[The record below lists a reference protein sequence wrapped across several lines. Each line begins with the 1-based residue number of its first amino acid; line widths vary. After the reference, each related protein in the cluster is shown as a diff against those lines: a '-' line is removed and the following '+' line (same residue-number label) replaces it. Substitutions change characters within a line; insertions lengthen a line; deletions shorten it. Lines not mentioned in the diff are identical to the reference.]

1 MMNIN
6 LGDLMRFE
14 VREFRLTSF
23 SWSVLEIN
31 DKLIID
37 PSTVHNQLTI
47 KLRSSG
53 LEKYK

>member
-1 MMNIN
+1 MNIN
-6 LGDLMRFE
+6 LGDLMRYR
-14 VREFRLTSF
+14 VRKLRLTSF
-23 SWSVLEIN
+23 SWAVLEIN
-31 DKLIID
+31 DKLIKD

>member
-23 SWSVLEIN
+23 SWAVLEIN
-31 DKLIID
+31 DKLIKD